1 MAAEEEEKKRVAAA
15 EEEEEEKKRVAAAEE
30 TLMEAAVEEAINSI
44 LKLHLEEAAV
54 DILEEKELIRQAMKQ
69 TSLEEDNHVNVV
81 TVSEKDNSTSPLKVE
96 EELPLVTDEVLITQ
110 EAKND
115 IVVRSSKTEIE
126 KWQSLAISKRKI
138 KFFQDLRTKVQ
149 ILL

>member
-1 MAAEEEEKKRVAAA
+1 M
-15 EEEEEEKKRVAAAEE
+15 AAAEE

-44 LKLHLEEAAV
+44 LKWHLEEAAV

-96 EELPLVTDEVLITQ
+96 EELPSVTDEVLITQ